1 MMKNMKQNHSKSL
14 KKTLKMQ
21 HDSVHLL
28 QYSMQRSPADL
39 GLFSLMLEMHART
52 SEIFQVRRDLAHP

>member
-1 MMKNMKQNHSKSL
+1 
-14 KKTLKMQ
+14 MQ